1 MPATKRFRSQNEIL
15 LGVEERES
23 CIWSEEFVPLN
34 WMDAAVSVYPRVG
47 IVVWEMT
54 NCYIKVSFFFFSFFG
69 NRIIHKSTAT
79 RLSSRHLVL

>member
-23 CIWSEEFVPLN
+23 CIWSEEFVPLD

-47 IVVWEMT
+47 IVVWEMI
-54 NCYIKVSFFFFSFFG
+54 NCYIKVPFSFSLFFW
-69 NRIIHKSTAT
+69 K
-79 RLSSRHLVL
+79 